1 MSGGGEFTFLEFFA
15 GGGMAALGLGQRW
28 RPIFANDFD
37 PMKRAAYGANFGLAH
52 HVAGDI
58 HALSLADLPADQADL
73 AWASSPCQD
82 LSLAGARG
90 GLGARRSGA
99 FFGFWR
105 LIEALDEKG
114 RAPRL
119 LVVENVAGLLT
130 SNDGADFARVVGL
143 MTARGY
149 LVSGLVLNAADFV
162 PQSRPRL
169 FIIGARAAD
178 ASIFTRAAPPST
190 PPALAAAVE
199 KLSPESRA
207 RWRWIAAAPGR
218 RRNLALID
226 ILDDDAAF
234 DPASATRERLSQMVA
249 RQRAVIS
256 ELQASGARHVGA
268 AFRRVRDEDG
278 ARRVR
283 IEARFDGIAGC
294 VRTAAGG
301 SSRQIIF
308 AIDGGKVRS
317 RLMTAREAAR
327 AMGLP
332 DTYILPSGATAALKL
347 VGDGVAPPVVAWL
360 AENVLEPMLARAQKA
375 A

>member
-1 MSGGGEFTFLEFFA
+1 
-15 GGGMAALGLGQRW
+15 MAALGLGQRW

-234 DPASATRERLSQMVA
+234 DAASATRERLSQMVA

>member
-1 MSGGGEFTFLEFFA
+1 MAGGADFTFLEFFA
-15 GGGMAALGLGQRW
+15 GGGMAALGLGARW
-28 RPIFANDFD
+28 RPVFANDFD
-37 PMKRAAYGANFGLAH
+37 PMKRAAYGANFGLEH

-58 HALSLADLPADQADL
+58 HALTLADLPAEQADL

-105 LIEALDEKG
+105 LVEALDDEG

-119 LVVENVAGLLT
+119 VVVENVAGLLT
-130 SNDGADFARVVGL
+130 SNGGADFARVVE
-143 MTARGY
+143 MMAARRY
-149 LVSGLVLNAADFV
+149 LVSALLLNAADFV

-169 FIIGARAAD
+169 FIVAARAAD
-178 ASIFTRAAPPST
+178 AAIFSRVEPPSV
-190 PPALAAAVE
+190 PAALAGAVE
-199 KLSPESRA
+199 NLSHQA
-207 RWRWIAAAPGR
+207 RRSWRWIAAAPVC
-218 RRNLALID
+218 RRNLSLAD
-226 ILDDDAAF
+226 ILDGTAAF
-234 DPASATRERLSQMVA
+234 DPARTTRERLSQMTP
-249 RQRAVIS
+249 RQRAAIR
-256 ELQASGARHVGA
+256 ELQSSGARHVGA
-268 AFRRVRDEDG
+268 AFRRVRIEDG
-278 ARRVR
+278 EKRLR
-283 IEARFDGIAGC
+283 IEARFDGLAGC

-308 AIDGGKVRS
+308 EIDRGKIRS

-332 DTYILPSGATAALKL
+332 EAYILPAGATAALKL
-347 VGDGVAPPVVAWL
+347 VGDGVAPPVVSWL
-360 AENVLEPMLARAQKA
+360 AGNVLEPMLVRAQKA

>member
-15 GGGMAALGLGQRW
+15 GGGMAALGLGARW

-58 HALSLADLPADQADL
+58 HALSLADLPAEQADL

-178 ASIFTRAAPPST
+178 ASIFTRAAPPSA
-190 PPALAAAVE
+190 PPALAGAVE

-226 ILDDDAAF
+226 ILDDAAAF
-234 DPASATRERLSQMVA
+234 DPASATRERLSQMTA
-249 RQRAVIS
+249 RQRAVIRD
-256 ELQASGARHVGA
+256 LQASGARHVGA